1 MRRVSATSLRRS
13 RSALSAASPRRPGIL
28 IGADL
33 HDACAKRDR
42 RRPVRNRQR
51 RPAELVAEGEGD
63 IGLVERR
70 VGGLRLGDHAIESGR
85 IASRQR
91 RPSEVHRPG
100 AGEPLDQRRGTAPG
114 RGEIERSPEAARES
128 GPFDRDRVDG
138 RRSGQRRRVAV
149 ATERR
154 MAGGRASGDLHL
166 EVVEIEP
173 ALVEA
178 QRGREALRRESVGE
192 VERSDLELDGG
203 GRRAQ
208 RRWGEFRL
216 RPARSR
222 PARLG
227 RPKRERQNAGHRQAV
242 DGELAFDLRRR
253 RQWRSRGSRPGAKRL
268 LGAGDRGARLGGRRE
283 RRDGVIGQLAA
294 GLDPGNRRRELR
306 ERPPIAAQG
315 GVESNIGRSERAAVG
330 GRKAERGRDRGKV
343 RRLDLG
349 GPKQLRVVVLRL
361 RQEAAAP
368 RQLRAGER
376 RRRIDVVAL
385 RPSARRVE
393 RNMPAPASRRR
404 RTQAELPQQRARV
417 WRIEADGQ
425 SAAAVLRRRIERN
438 RELRFAGRS
447 AGAQGID
454 RRRIAAARAP
464 VSLEGQRR
472 RRELACAIDQNPA
485 PFARRKSRN
494 QHGEI
499 AHPVGSQM
507 AASPQSSRDPS
518 RPAMSREAP
527 PSPATL
533 KRSRV
538 MFGPLLTAFSDR
550 RAAVDLRFAD
560 AGDMQRAGAERNR
573 KVHVAD
579 HFRGGEARQR
589 VDVERIGCEV
599 EIEAA
604 SLAAG
609 RTCEGERTG
618 QCRSIQRQLEIASGE
633 PGRRR
638 FDLAR
643 QRGAAISERFA
654 DCRDLGHGLRR
665 AEARPVAKQR
675 KVGAAEINVAVELR
689 RSAGVEIAF
698 ARNSALPR
706 ETEVEAQMQRRPWLG
721 SLAPRSRRAASA
733 RQG

>member
-1 MRRVSATSLRRS
+1 MFGEPLQPRLLDFEVLDFLLPVIHEPLALQTAVEESALANVGFHHGDAIGLARDRLRGEPGGKGADIELPLRRVQDVVDDDGRARRRS
-13 RSALSAASPRRPGIL
+13 RPELQVAGRRGEREARLGGELAQIEVGAQRAVAAPPGNPDR
-28 IGADL
+28 ADL
-33 HDACAKRDR
+33 HDAGAKCDR

-70 VGGLRLGDHAIESGR
+70 VGGLRLGDHAIEGGR

-100 AGEPLDQRRGTAPG
+100 AGEPVDQRRGTAPG

-128 GPFDRDRVDG
+128 RPFDGDRVDG

-154 MAGGRASGDLHL
+154 MAGGGASRNLHL

-178 QRGREALRRESVGE
+178 QRGCEALRRESVGE

-208 RRWGEFRL
+208 RRGGEFRL
-216 RPARSR
+216 RPAGSR

-253 RQWRSRGSRPGAKRL
+253 RRWRPRGSRPRAKRL
-268 LGAGDRGARLGGRRE
+268 LGAGDRGARLSGGRE
-283 RRDGVIGQLAA
+283 RRDGVIGQLAT

-349 GPKQLRVVVLRL
+349 DPKQLRVVALRL

-417 WRIEADGQ
+417 WGIEAD
-425 SAAAVLRRRIERN
+425 S
-438 RELRFAGRS
+438 
-447 AGAQGID
+447 
-454 RRRIAAARAP
+454 
-464 VSLEGQRR
+464 
-472 RRELACAIDQNPA
+472 
-485 PFARRKSRN
+485 
-494 QHGEI
+494 
-499 AHPVGSQM
+499 
-507 AASPQSSRDPS
+507 
-518 RPAMSREAP
+518 
-527 PSPATL
+527 
-533 KRSRV
+533 
-538 MFGPLLTAFSDR
+538 
-550 RAAVDLRFAD
+550 
-560 AGDMQRAGAERNR
+560 
-573 KVHVAD
+573 
-579 HFRGGEARQR
+579 
-589 VDVERIGCEV
+589 
-599 EIEAA
+599 
-604 SLAAG
+604 
-609 RTCEGERTG
+609 
-618 QCRSIQRQLEIASGE
+618 
-633 PGRRR
+633 
-638 FDLAR
+638 
-643 QRGAAISERFA
+643 
-654 DCRDLGHGLRR
+654 
-665 AEARPVAKQR
+665 
-675 KVGAAEINVAVELR
+675 
-689 RSAGVEIAF
+689 
-698 ARNSALPR
+698 
-706 ETEVEAQMQRRPWLG
+706 
-721 SLAPRSRRAASA
+721 
-733 RQG
+733 